1 MLGMWCD
8 LWNIVFEFM
17 FSDRHNS
24 FQIKQTQMRHLRKCK
39 KWDWNLLYLS
49 IRLLQLLFSVYRFY
63 NGIFFMKFHYQND
76 NNLRDWRA
84 NSVVGILLIK
94 KTVSKIHKTINNW
107 LKAVDILGFCNNKI
121 AVKFP
126 MQPKTMTIAETTPV
140 IQYFHRNRCCKIYSD
155 TERKLY
161 IKTYK

>member
-1 MLGMWCD
+1 M
-8 LWNIVFEFM
+8 V
-17 FSDRHNS
+17 
-24 FQIKQTQMRHLRKCK
+24 K
-39 KWDWNLLYLS
+39 KWIRNLQFHLS

-63 NGIFFMKFHYQND
+63 NCILFMTFRYQNEID

-126 MQPKTMTIAETTPV
+126 MQPKTMTMAETTPV
-140 IQYFHRNRCCKIYSD
+140 IQYFHRNRCCKICN
-155 TERKLY
+155 TEWKLY
-161 IKTYK
+161 IKEYK

>member
-1 MLGMWCD
+1 M
-8 LWNIVFEFM
+8 
-17 FSDRHNS
+17 
-24 FQIKQTQMRHLRKCK
+24 
-39 KWDWNLLYLS
+39 
-49 IRLLQLLFSVYRFY
+49 LQLLFSVNRFY
-63 NGIFFMKFHYQND
+63 NGIFFMKLHYQND

-126 MQPKTMTIAETTPV
+126 MQPKTMTMAETTPV
-140 IQYFHRNRCCKIYSD
+140 IQYFHRNRCCKICN
-155 TERKLY
+155 TEWKLY
-161 IKTYK
+161 IKKYKQSWEIPSIPSIPAIQFLVQIHDNLSIPGRFEVQWSKYCYFGWTHLSHLKW